1 MPPILGNT
9 IALLCVLGLVYV
21 CARTLWLDHKRGGRR
36 PSVSGCASC
45 GGACGGCA
53 GCSPGAG
60 RPAGGNRP
68 RSGKIACNGKIYRVD
83 VDALRRTD
91 GKM

>member
-9 IALLCVLGLVYV
+9 IALLCVAALVYV
-21 CARTLWLDHKRGGRR
+21 CAHTLWLDHKRGG
-36 PSVSGCASC
+36 GCASC
-45 GGACGGCA
+45 GGSCGGNCGGCA

-91 GKM
+91 GK